1 MGNALTR
8 IERPMNPDLDYILG
22 LPFGV
27 HDHGFVRLI
36 DYMGGDA
43 SIVQA
48 ARVSYGAGT
57 KTRNDDRGL
66 IRYLLRHD
74 HTTPFEMCEIK
85 LHLKMPIFVARQWVR
100 HRTASMNEVSG
111 RYSVM
116 PEEFYVPEPGAVQAQ
131 STANKQGRGDSLP
144 GHIVEWFRNVVSN
157 EGKRAFGA
165 YKTAVEEPMG
175 ISRELARINLPLGTY
190 TEFYWK
196 VDLHNLFRFLRLRT
210 DPHAQK
216 EIRDYANVVSIIVEK
231 WCPVAFEAWLDYQR
245 NAVTL
250 SAPERAIVRAML
262 ANLTTETRNL
272 MIENSGLSRR
282 EQDELREKLMVP
294 RADS

>member
-1 MGNALTR
+1 MDNSLSVV
-8 IERPMNPDLDYILG
+8 ERPVNPDLDYILG
-22 LPFGV
+22 VPFGV

-48 ARVSYGAGT
+48 ARVSYGVGT
-57 KTRNDDRGL
+57 KTLSDDRGL

-111 RYSVM
+111 RYSVV
-116 PEEFYVPEPGAVQAQ
+116 PEEFYIPEPGAVQAQ
-131 STANKQGRGDSLP
+131 STTNKQGRGASLP
-144 GHIVEWFRNVVSN
+144 GHIVEWFRTVVKN
-157 EGKRAFGA
+157 ENQRVFRV
-165 YKTAVEEPMG
+165 YKTAIEEPMG
-175 ISRELARINLPLGTY
+175 VSRELARVNLPLGTY

-210 DPHAQK
+210 HPHAQK
-216 EIRDYANVVSIIVEK
+216 EIRDYAEVLAVIVQK
-231 WCPVAFEAWLDYQR
+231 WCPAAFEAWMDYQR

-250 SAPERAIVRAML
+250 SAQERAIVRTML
-262 ANLTTETRNL
+262 ANLTPETRNFL
-272 MIENSGLSRR
+272 IKNSELSER
-282 EQDELREKLMVP
+282 EQNELREKLMVFH
-294 RADS
+294 ADS